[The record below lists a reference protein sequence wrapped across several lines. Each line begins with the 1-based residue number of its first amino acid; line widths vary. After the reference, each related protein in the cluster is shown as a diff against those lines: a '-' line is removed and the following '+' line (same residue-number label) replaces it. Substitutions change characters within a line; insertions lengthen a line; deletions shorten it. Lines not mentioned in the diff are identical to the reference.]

1 MEHVKER
8 LRYLLITGPDEAEF
22 STKVSAAIDEGYELY
37 GSPAITYDGTQT
49 IVAQALVLPAYAA
62 GRWK

>member
-1 MEHVKER
+1 MEHVRER
-8 LRYLLITGPDEAEF
+8 SRYLLVTGPDDADF
-22 STKVSAAIDEGYELY
+22 AARVSAAINEGYDLY
-37 GSPAITYDGTQT
+37 GSPALTYDGEKT